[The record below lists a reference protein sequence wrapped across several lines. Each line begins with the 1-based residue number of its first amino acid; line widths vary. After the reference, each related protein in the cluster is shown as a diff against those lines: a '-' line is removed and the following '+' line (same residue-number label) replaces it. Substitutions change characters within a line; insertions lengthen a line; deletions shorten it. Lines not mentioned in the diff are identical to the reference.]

1 LGASRRVERA
11 QTHPNAGGLAV
22 VAATF
27 VVFGTFWGS
36 WAVAAADI
44 EDSLG
49 LSHGGFG
56 LLLSAALAGAVACN
70 AVGGALAERR
80 GTAPVLAASLAGW
93 AVLLL
98 VSAACHPGVPFAVL
112 LVVAMGLG
120 GVVDVVMNVA
130 ATAGLAG
137 RPGALV
143 RFHATFN
150 AGAAAGAAV
159 TGVLLAADVSWRWAW
174 LAIGLVALVVAVR
187 LRGAEL
193 PAGEAGEHVRL
204 TGALSVLRREGLLLV
219 ATAFAVSSLVEG
231 GVELWGVL
239 FLRTTLPS
247 GLAVG
252 VVSAVAAYLVATTA
266 RSVLGPTVGRRGPV
280 QGVAAGAGTA
290 MAGILLLALA
300 DTGLLAGLGLV
311 LAAGGISLCWPL
323 LLSLASADR
332 ARPGAVVGAVTAVGY
347 TGFVVGPTVVGA
359 LAAGLGLRA
368 GLVLLAGFAAFVAA
382 APALSGAVVGRDHGA
397 AHRGRPDL

>member
-1 LGASRRVERA
+1 MGASRRVERA

-98 VSAACHPGVPFAVL
+98 VSAACHPSVPFAVL

-150 AGAAAGAAV
+150 AGAAAGAGV
-159 TGVLLAADVSWRWAW
+159 TGLLLASDVSWRWAW

-193 PAGEAGEHVRL
+193 PAGEAGEHVPL

-252 VVSAVAAYLVATTA
+252 VTSAVAAYLVATTA

-290 MAGILLLALA
+290 MAGILVLALA
-300 DTGLLAGLGLV
+300 DSGPVAGLGLV

>member
-1 LGASRRVERA
+1 MRPSDAT
-11 QTHPNAGGLAV
+11 THPNAGGLAV

-36 WAVAAADI
+36 WAVAAADV

-80 GTAPVLAASLAGW
+80 GTAPVLAAALAGW
-93 AVLLL
+93 SVLLL
-98 VSAACHPGVPFAVL
+98 VSAACHPSVPFAVL
-112 LVVAMGLG
+112 LVLAMGLG

-159 TGVLLAADVSWRWAW
+159 TGLLLASDVSWRWAW

-193 PAGEAGEHVRL
+193 PAGEAGEHVPL
-204 TGALSVLRREGLLLV
+204 TGALSLLRREGLLLV

-252 VVSAVAAYLVATTA
+252 VISAVAAYLVATAA

-300 DTGLLAGLGLV
+300 DSGPVAGLGLV

-332 ARPGAVVGAVTAVGY
+332 ARPGAVVGAVTAVGS

>member
-1 LGASRRVERA
+1 VS
-11 QTHPNAGGLAV
+11 AGLRP

-27 VVFGTFWGS
+27 VVFGTFWGA

-44 EDSLG
+44 EDSLD

-56 LLLSAALAGAVACN
+56 LLLSVALAGAVASN

-80 GTAPVLAASLAGW
+80 GTAAVLAASLALW
-93 AVLLL
+93 AVVLL
-98 VSAACHPGVPFAVL
+98 VAAACTPAAPFAVL
-112 LVVAMGLG
+112 LVLAFGLG

-159 TGVLLAADVSWRWAW
+159 TGLLLVADASWRWAW
-174 LAIGLVALVVAVR
+174 LATALAALAVAAR
-187 LRGAEL
+187 LRGAGL
-193 PAGEAGEHVRL
+193 PAGGAGEHVPL
-204 TGALSVLRREGLLLV
+204 TGALSLLRREGLLLV
-219 ATAFAVSSLVEG
+219 AAAFAVSSLVEG

-247 GLAVG
+247 GLALG
-252 VVSAVAAYLVATTA
+252 ATSAVAAYLVATGA
-266 RSVLGPTVGRRGPV
+266 RTVLGPLAGRRGPIR
-280 QGVAAGAGTA
+280 GVAAGAGTA
-290 MAGILLLALA
+290 VVGVLLLALA
-300 DTGLLAGLGLV
+300 STGPLAGLGLV

-323 LLSLASADR
+323 LLSLATAGR
-332 ARPGAVVGAVTAVGY
+332 PRPGSVVGAVTAVGY

-359 LAAGLGLRA
+359 MAAGLGLRA
-368 GLVLLAGFAAFVAA
+368 GLVLLAGFAAFVAVAPVVSARQARA
-382 APALSGAVVGRDHGA
+382 AVGRPG
-397 AHRGRPDL
+397 PW

>member
-1 LGASRRVERA
+1 MAVE
-11 QTHPNAGGLAV
+11 QPTTHPNGGGGLGV

-27 VVFGTFWGS
+27 VVFGTFWGA
-36 WAVAAADI
+36 WAVAAADV

-56 LLLSAALAGAVACN
+56 LLLSVALAGAVASN
-70 AVGGALAERR
+70 AVGGAVAERR
-80 GTAPVLAASLAGW
+80 GTAPVLAASLAAWG
-93 AVLLL
+93 VLLL
-98 VSAACHPGVPFAVL
+98 VAAACHPDIPFAIL
-112 LVVAMGLG
+112 LVLAIGLG

-150 AGAAAGAAV
+150 AGAAVGAAA
-159 TGVLLAADVSWRWAW
+159 TGLLLAADETWRWAW
-174 LAIGLVALVVAVR
+174 VAIAVVAIAIAFR
-187 LRGAEL
+187 LRRADL
-193 PAGEAGEHVRL
+193 PAGGAGEHVPL
-204 TGALSVLRREGLLLV
+204 TGALSLLRCEGLLLV
-219 ATAFAVSSLVEG
+219 ATAFAVSSMVEG

-252 VVSAVAAYLVATTA
+252 AISAVAAYLVATAA
-266 RSVLGPTVGRRGPV
+266 RVVLGPVAGRRGPV
-280 QGVAAGAGTA
+280 RGVAAGAGTA
-290 MAGILLLALA
+290 VAGILLLALA
-300 DTGLLAGLGLV
+300 STGPVAGLGLV

-323 LLSLASADR
+323 LLALASADR
-332 ARPGAVVGAVTAVGY
+332 ARPGPVVGAVTAVGY

-359 LAAGLGLRA
+359 LAAAFGLRA
-368 GLVLLAGFAAFVAA
+368 GLVLLAGFAAFVAVV
-382 APALSGAVVGRDHGA
+382 PALSGAVVGRSHGA

>member
-1 LGASRRVERA
+1 MRPRDAS
-11 QTHPNAGGLAV
+11 THPNAGGLGI

-27 VVFGTFWGS
+27 VVFGTFWGA
-36 WAVAAADI
+36 WAVAAADV

-49 LSHGGFG
+49 LSHGRFG
-56 LLLSAALAGAVACN
+56 LLLSVALAGAVASN

-80 GTAPVLAASLAGW
+80 GTAPVLAASLAAWG
-93 AVLLL
+93 ALLL
-98 VSAACHPGVPFAVL
+98 AAAACQPDVPFAVL
-112 LVVAMGLG
+112 LVLAIGLG

-150 AGAAAGAAV
+150 AGAALGAAT
-159 TGVLLAADVSWRWAW
+159 TGLLLAADVTWRWAW
-174 LAIGLVALVVAVR
+174 LGIAVAALAIAAQ
-187 LRGAEL
+187 LRRAEL
-193 PAGEAGEHVRL
+193 PAGGAGEHVPL
-204 TGALSVLRREGLLLV
+204 TGAFALLRREGLLLV
-219 ATAFAVSSLVEG
+219 ATAFAVSSMVEG

-239 FLRTTLPS
+239 FLRTTVPS

-252 VVSAVAAYLVATTA
+252 AISAVVAYLVATAA
-266 RSVLGPTVGRRGPV
+266 RTLLGPVAGRRGPV
-280 QGVAAGAGTA
+280 RGVAAGAGTA
-290 MAGILLLALA
+290 VAGILLLALA
-300 DTGLLAGLGLV
+300 STGPVAGLGLV

-332 ARPGAVVGAVTAVGY
+332 ARPGPVVGAVTAVGY

-359 LAAGLGLRA
+359 VAAGLGLRA
-368 GLVLLAGFAAFVAA
+368 GLVLLAALAAFVAT
-382 APALSGAVVGRDHGA
+382 APALSTAVVGRRHGA

>member
-1 LGASRRVERA
+1 M
-11 QTHPNAGGLAV
+11 

-27 VVFGTFWGS
+27 VVFGTFWGA
-36 WAVAAADI
+36 WAVAAADV

-56 LLLSAALAGAVACN
+56 LLLSVALAAAVASN

-80 GTAPVLAASLAGW
+80 GTGPVLAASLAAWG
-93 AVLLL
+93 VLLL
-98 VSAACHPGVPFAVL
+98 VAAACHPAVPFAVL
-112 LVVAMGLG
+112 LVLGLGLG

-150 AGAAAGAAV
+150 AGAAVGAAV
-159 TGVLLAADVSWRWAW
+159 TGLLLGTDVSWRWGW
-174 LAIGLVALVVAVR
+174 LAIGLVALGIAAR
-187 LRGAEL
+187 LRHADL
-193 PAGEAGEHVRL
+193 PAGGAGEHVPL

-239 FLRTTLPS
+239 FLRTTLAS
-247 GLAVG
+247 GLAVAAT
-252 VVSAVAAYLVATTA
+252 SAVAAYLVATVA
-266 RSVLGPTVGRRGPV
+266 RTVLGPVAGRRGPV
-280 QGVAAGAGTA
+280 RGVAAGAGA
-290 MAGILLLALA
+290 AVAGVLLLALA
-300 DTGLLAGLGLV
+300 STGPLAGLGLV

-323 LLSLASADR
+323 LVALASADR
-332 ARPGAVVGAVTAVGY
+332 PRPGTVVGAVTAVGY

-359 LAAGLGLRA
+359 MAAGLGLRA
-368 GLVLLAGFAAFVAA
+368 GLVLLAAFAAFVAA
-382 APALSGAVVGRDHGA
+382 APAVSEAVVGKRRGP
-397 AHRGRPDL
+397 AHRGRPHP

>member
-1 LGASRRVERA
+1 M
-11 QTHPNAGGLAV
+11 
-22 VAATF
+22 AATF
-27 VVFGTFWGS
+27 IVFGTFWGA
-36 WAVAAADI
+36 WAVAAADV
-44 EDSLG
+44 EDELG
-49 LSHGGFG
+49 LSHGGLG
-56 LLLSAALAGAVACN
+56 LLLSVALAGAVASN

-80 GTAPVLAASLAGW
+80 GTAPVLAASVAVW

-98 VSAACHPGVPFAVL
+98 VAAACQPAVPFAVL
-112 LVVAMGLG
+112 LVLAIGLG

-150 AGAAAGAAV
+150 AGAALGAAC
-159 TGVLLAADVSWRWAW
+159 TGLLLAADVSWRWAW
-174 LAIGLVALVVAVR
+174 LATGLAALVVAAR
-187 LRGAEL
+187 LRRAEL
-193 PAGEAGEHVRL
+193 PAGEAGEHVPL

-239 FLRTTLPS
+239 FLRTTVPS

-252 VVSAVAAYLVATTA
+252 ATSAVVAYLVATAA
-266 RSVLGPTVGRRGPV
+266 RSVLGPAAGRWGPV
-280 QGVAAGAGTA
+280 PGVAAGAGTA
-290 MAGILLLALA
+290 VAGILLLALA
-300 DTGLLAGLGLV
+300 STGPVAGLGLV

-323 LLSLASADR
+323 LLSLASAGR
-332 ARPGAVVGAVTAVGY
+332 PRPGAVVGAVTAVGY

-382 APALSGAVVGRDHGA
+382 APALSNAVVGRRHGA